1 MCMWTLGTRADCH
14 RLNTVTPRLL
24 STVLVLGRADLVNAF
39 EHIFGVDGAQAIV
52 SGLDPE
58 VQAFFK

>member
-1 MCMWTLGTRADCH
+1 
-14 RLNTVTPRLL
+14 
-24 STVLVLGRADLVNAF
+24 VLVLGRADLVIAF